1 MLTAGGGLFG
11 LALIAVALLLAPARG
26 SSIVQAD
33 QNSDASLLELVQ
45 RYIQRDSGGP
55 VDFLPAAMPGDV
67 PVALP
72 LPSGSRL
79 IGSVTRHGFARSTTW
94 EVIFDVASG
103 PSDVATFYEQA
114 MKQIGWA
121 PPPPIDYTSFYAP
134 VGFQDQQTWTPP
146 TRTPVPRTPGP
157 LQSSTL
163 MLCPASGET
172 GFYLSARTMQNGVT
186 SVSVQID
193 SAGSNCA
200 YLRRLTPTASPP
212 PPVIPALTAPA
223 NVAVTSISYE
233 DELDSIAE
241 AVAETDMSPAELQAF
256 YAKQLTA
263 SGWIRIAG
271 DARGPLAWS
280 LWNTPKDRQ
289 AWFSVLEIAGTT
301 TRDLHIQIGS
311 IGGDDDERTTPAANQ
326 SG

>member
-1 MLTAGGGLFG
+1 LRVL
-11 LALIAVALLLAPARG
+11 
-26 SSIVQAD
+26 S
-33 QNSDASLLELVQ
+33 
-45 RYIQRDSGGP
+45 
-55 VDFLPAAMPGDV
+55 
-67 PVALP
+67 
-72 LPSGSRL
+72 
-79 IGSVTRHGFARSTTW
+79 
-94 EVIFDVASG
+94 
-103 PSDVATFYEQA
+103 

-134 VGFQDQQTWTPP
+134 AGFRDQQTWTPP

-157 LQSSTL
+157 LQSRTL
-163 MLCPASGET
+163 TLCPASGNT

-193 SAGSNCA
+193 SAGSSCA
-200 YLRRLTPTASPP
+200 YLRRRLTPTASPP

-233 DELDSIAE
+233 DELDSITE
-241 AVAETDMSPAELQAF
+241 AVAETDMSPAELEAF

-263 SGWIRIAG
+263 AGWTRIAG
-271 DARGPLAWS
+271 DARSPLAWS
-280 LWNTPKDRQ
+280 LWNTPKNNQ

-311 IGGDDDERTTPAANQ
+311 IGGDADERTAPLANQ